1 MYAIHSK
8 EATFKNNSSFAS
20 GMIRKPLITILG
32 HVDHGKTRLL
42 DTIRNTTVIDREAGA
57 ITQAIGASIV
67 PKETIQRICGNL
79 LEKFGLKLIIPGL
92 LFIDTPGHEAFT
104 HLRKRGGNLAD
115 IAILVV
121 DMHEG
126 LMPQSIEAIE
136 ILKKSK
142 TPFIIALN
150 KIDLTRGWQDAQGIL
165 LEQIQK
171 QNPDTIQQIE
181 TKMYSIVEQLFAHG
195 FEADRFD
202 RVSDYTK
209 QIAIVPISAKK
220 TIGIGELLMVMTGLV
235 QKYLAKKLEVKVKGP
250 AKATI
255 LEVKEDK
262 GLGKTIDAII
272 YDGTLDVGD
281 IIVIGTLGDPLVTKV
296 KALFVPEPLKEMRDV
311 KGKFI
316 SVKNVTAATGVKI
329 SAPDLD
335 NVIAG
340 MPLQE
345 ATEETLE
352 KIKQEIHKEIKEV
365 VVETDAEGIVIKAD
379 TLGSLEAMLLL
390 LKQKNIK
397 IKRAT
402 IGAIS
407 KKDIMDAEASYE
419 KHPEHAAILGF
430 NVAVD
435 KDTNK
440 ETHVKI
446 IQGQVIYQLLEEFEI
461 WFSKKQKEAECA
473 GLEKLNKPCKFQIMP
488 NHIFRMNNPA
498 VVGADILAG
507 TLKTGARLMNK
518 EGHQLTFVKSMEL
531 EKKSVN
537 EVHQGTQLAVSLPNI
552 TIGRQTQEGEI
563 LYTFHAESE
572 FVALKKFKKFLT
584 PGEIQTMKDIAEIMR
599 KQNPTWGL

>member
-1 MYAIHSK
+1 
-8 EATFKNNSSFAS
+8 
-20 GMIRKPLITILG
+20 MIRKPLITILG

-67 PKETIQRICGNL
+67 PKETIQRICGKL
-79 LEKFGLKLIIPGL
+79 LEKLGLKLIIPGL

-136 ILKKSK
+136 ILKTSK
-142 TPFIIALN
+142 TPFIVALN
-150 KIDLTRGWQDAQGIL
+150 KIDLTKGWQESQGML

-171 QNPDTIQQIE
+171 QIPDTVQQVE
-181 TKMYSIVEQLFAHG
+181 TKMYSVVEQLFAHG

-209 QIAIVPISAKK
+209 QIALVPISAKK
-220 TIGIGELLMVMTGLV
+220 NIGIPELLMVLTGLV
-235 QKYLAKKLEVKVKGP
+235 QKYLAKKLEVEVKGP
-250 AKATI
+250 AKGTV
-255 LEVKEDK
+255 LEIKEDK
-262 GLGKTIDAII
+262 GLGKTLDVII

-281 IIVIGTLGDPLVTKV
+281 TIVIGTLAEPLVTKV

-311 KGKFI
+311 KGKFV

-329 SAPDLD
+329 AAPELD

-345 ATEETLE
+345 ATDETLE
-352 KIKQEIHKEIKEV
+352 KTKEEIQKEIHEV

-379 TLGSLEAMLLL
+379 TLGSLEAMVLL
-390 LKQKNIK
+390 LKQKNVK

-407 KKDIMDAEASYE
+407 KKDVMDAEANYE
-419 KHPEHAAILGF
+419 KHPEHAVILGF
-430 NVAVD
+430 NIAVEAE
-435 KDTNK
+435 NE

-446 IQGQVIYQLLEEFEI
+446 FQNAVIYQLLEEFEI

-473 GLEKLNKPCKFQIMP
+473 GLEKLNRPCKLQIMP

-498 VVGADILAG
+498 VVGADIIAG
-507 TLKTGARLMNK
+507 TLKTGARLMNNK
-518 EGHQLTFVKSMEL
+518 GQQLTCIKSMEL
-531 EKKSVN
+531 EKKSIN
-537 EVHQGTQLAVSLPNI
+537 EVHQGTQLAISLPNI
-552 TIGRQTQEGEI
+552 TIGRQAQEGEI

-584 PGEIQTMKDIAEIMR
+584 KQEIEALKEIAEIMR
-599 KQNPTWGL
+599 KENPTWGL

>member
-1 MYAIHSK
+1 MSTGII
-8 EATFKNNSSFAS
+8 EQTFKNSPSFVLV
-20 GMIRKPLITILG
+20 MIRKPLITILG

-67 PKETIQRICGNL
+67 PKETIQRICGAL
-79 LEKFGLKLIIPGL
+79 LEKLGIKLIIPGL

-115 IAILVV
+115 IAVLVV

-142 TPFIIALN
+142 TPFIVALN
-150 KIDLTRGWQDAQGIL
+150 KIDLTKGWQESEGIL

-171 QNPDTIQQIE
+171 QSPETIQQIE
-181 TKMYSIVEQLFAHG
+181 TKMYSVVEQLSGHG

-202 RVSDYTK
+202 RVSEYTK

-220 TIGIGELLMVMTGLV
+220 AIGIAELLMVLTGLV
-235 QKYLAKKLEVKVKGP
+235 QKYLAKELKIEIKWP

-262 GLGKTIDAII
+262 GLGKTLDVIL
-272 YDGTLDVGD
+272 YDGTLNVGD
-281 IIVIGTLGDPLVTKV
+281 TIVIGTLDEPIVTKV
-296 KALFVPEPLKEMRDV
+296 KALFVPELLKEMRDV

-329 SAPDLD
+329 AAPDID
-335 NVIAG
+335 TVIAG
-340 MPLQE
+340 MPLAE
-345 ATEETLE
+345 ATPETLKKVKE
-352 KIKQEIHKEIKEV
+352 DIQKEINEV

-379 TLGSLEAMLLL
+379 TLGSLEALLVL
-390 LKQKNIK
+390 LKQKNVR

-419 KHPEHAAILGF
+419 KHPEHAVILGF
-430 NVAVD
+430 NVSLD
-435 KDTNK
+435 KDIGK

-446 IQGQVIYQLLEEFEI
+446 FQGSVIYQLLEEFEI
-461 WFSKKQKEAECA
+461 WFSKRQKEAESA
-473 GLEKLNKPCKFQIMP
+473 GLEKLSRPCKFQVMP
-488 NHIFRMNNPA
+488 NHVFRMNNPA
-498 VVGADILAG
+498 VVGVDILAG
-507 TLKTGARLMNK
+507 TLKTGARVMSAK
-518 EGHQLTFVKSMEL
+518 AKQLTFVKSMEL
-531 EKKSVN
+531 EKKSMN
-537 EVHQGTQLAVSLPNI
+537 EVHQGTQLAISLPNI
-552 TIGRQTQEGEI
+552 TIGRQVREGDI
-563 LYTFHAESE
+563 LYTFHPESE
-572 FVALKKFKKFLT
+572 FVALKKFKKFLSH
-584 PGEIQTMKDIAEIMR
+584 GEITALKEIAEIMR
-599 KQNPTWGL
+599 EENPTWGM

>member
-1 MYAIHSK
+1 
-8 EATFKNNSSFAS
+8 
-20 GMIRKPLITILG
+20 MIRKPLITILG

-67 PKETIQRICGNL
+67 PKESIQRICGAL
-79 LEKFGLKLIIPGL
+79 LEKLGLKLIIPGL

-142 TPFIIALN
+142 TPFIVALN
-150 KIDLTRGWQDAQGIL
+150 KIDLIRSWQQIDGTL

-171 QNPDTIQQIE
+171 QNQDTLQQIE
-181 TKMYSIVEQLFAHG
+181 TKMYGVVEQLFAHG
-195 FEADRFD
+195 FESERFD

-209 QIAIVPISAKK
+209 QIAIVPLSAKK
-220 TIGIGELLMVMTGLV
+220 GIGIAELLMVLTGLV
-235 QKYLAKKLEVKVKGP
+235 QKYLAKKLEVEVKGP
-250 AKATI
+250 AKGTI

-262 GLGKTIDAII
+262 GLGKTLDVIL
-272 YDGTLDVGD
+272 YDGTLNVGD
-281 IIVIGTLGDPLVTKV
+281 TIVIGTLAEPLVTKV

-311 KGKFI
+311 KGKFN

-329 SAPDLD
+329 AAPELD
-335 NVIAG
+335 TVIAG
-340 MPLQE
+340 MPLHE
-345 ATEETLE
+345 ATAETLE
-352 KIKQEIHKEIKEV
+352 KVKEDIKKEINEV
-365 VVETDAEGIVIKAD
+365 VVETDNDGIVIKAD
-379 TLGSLEAMLLL
+379 TLGSLEAMIML

-397 IKRAT
+397 IQRAT

-407 KKDIMDAEASYE
+407 KNDIMDAESNYE
-419 KHPEHAAILGF
+419 KNPAHAVILGF
-430 NVAVD
+430 NVIID
-435 KDTNK
+435 KDAEAALG

-446 IQGQVIYQLLEEFEI
+446 FQSAVIYQLLEEFEV
-461 WFSKKQKEAECA
+461 WFSKKEKEAKSA
-473 GLEKLNKPCKFQIMP
+473 GLEKLNRPCKFQIMP

-507 TLKTGARLMNK
+507 TLKTNARLMNK
-518 EGHQLTFVKSMEL
+518 KGHQLTSVKSMEL

-537 EVHQGTQLAVSLPNI
+537 EVHQGTQLAISLPNI
-552 TIGRQTQEGEI
+552 TIGRQVHEGDI
-563 LYTFHAESE
+563 IYTFHTESE
-572 FVALKKFKKFLT
+572 FIALKRFKKILT
-584 PGEIQTMKDIAEIMR
+584 HGEIQTMKEIAEIMR
-599 KQNPTWGL
+599 KESPTWGL

>member
-1 MYAIHSK
+1 
-8 EATFKNNSSFAS
+8 
-20 GMIRKPLITILG
+20 MIRKPIITILG

-42 DTIRNTTVIDREAGA
+42 DTIRNTTVIDREIGA

-67 PKETIQRICGNL
+67 PKESIQRICGNL
-79 LEKFGLKLIIPGL
+79 LEKLGLKLVIPGL

-115 IAILVV
+115 IAILVI

-126 LMPQSIEAIE
+126 LMPQTIEAVE

-150 KIDLTRGWQDAQGIL
+150 KIDLIRGWQNIPGSL

-171 QNPDTIQQIE
+171 QNPDTLQQIE
-181 TKMYSIVEQLFAHG
+181 TKMYSVVEQLFAHG
-195 FEADRFD
+195 FESDRFD

-209 QIAIVPISAKK
+209 QIAIIPLSAKK
-220 TIGIGELLMVMTGLV
+220 GIGIAELLMVLTGLV
-235 QKYLAKKLEVKVKGP
+235 QKYLAKKLEVEVKGP
-250 AKATI
+250 AKGTI

-262 GLGKTIDAII
+262 GLGKTIDVIL

-281 IIVIGTLGDPLVTKV
+281 TIVIGTLQEPLVTKV
-296 KALFVPEPLKEMRDV
+296 KALFVPEPLKEMRDT
-311 KGKFI
+311 KGKFN

-329 SAPDLD
+329 AASDLD
-335 NVIAG
+335 TVIAG
-340 MPLQE
+340 MPLHE
-345 ATEETLE
+345 ATPETLE
-352 KIKQEIHKEIKEV
+352 QVKEEIQKEINEV
-365 VVETDAEGIVIKAD
+365 VIETDSDGIVIKAD
-379 TLGSLEAMLLL
+379 TLGSLEAMIMLLR
-390 LKQKNIK
+390 QKEIK

-402 IGAIS
+402 IGTIS

-419 KHPEHAAILGF
+419 KNPANTVILGF
-430 NVAVD
+430 NISIDHDAETVLD
-435 KDTNK
+435 

-446 IQGQVIYQLLEEFEI
+446 FQSAIIYQLLDEFEI
-461 WFSKKQKEAECA
+461 WFSKKEKEAESA
-473 GLEKLNKPCKFQIMP
+473 GLEELNRPCKFQIMP

-518 EGHQLTFVKSMEL
+518 EGHQLTIIKSMEL
-531 EKKSVN
+531 EKKSVH
-537 EVHQGTQLAVSLPNI
+537 EVHQGTQLAISLPNI
-552 TIGRQTQEGEI
+552 TIGRQANEGDI

-572 FVALKKFKKFLT
+572 FIALKKFKKCLT
-584 PGEIQTMKDIAEIMR
+584 HGEIQTLKEIAEIMR
-599 KQNPTWGL
+599 KENPTWGL